1 MARSSHDS
9 SVPPMT
15 HSRGFRFLPVL
26 FNRRGGGWT
35 KWNHNLR
42 RVSLPPGEQGAVLC
56 LQGQGQEGYLP
67 GKGLLHHQSSQWLRG
82 PLGSW
87 VWQEGASAATWDS
100 LSSTCRTLCIP
111 GKGKGGSALM
121 VGMRSSGCWATG
133 AAKEGGQREGCSKEG
148 RRLTQAKPVHPVGED
163 QAEPAGLFA
172 LEGFAKG
179 QQHLVIQKAAPEQH
193 LLLKGG
199 LGQILGR

>member
-1 MARSSHDS
+1 MFSRPGGLRAVARSSHDS

-111 GKGKGGSALM
+111 G
-121 VGMRSSGCWATG
+121 RW
-133 AAKEGGQREGCSKEG
+133 EGEG
-148 RRLTQAKPVHPVGED
+148 RFSTDGGDEKLRLLGYRCSQGGR
-163 QAEPAGLFA
+163 AERRM
-172 LEGFAKG
+172 
-179 QQHLVIQKAAPEQH
+179 Q
-193 LLLKGG
+193 
-199 LGQILGR
+199 

>member
-1 MARSSHDS
+1 
-9 SVPPMT
+9 
-15 HSRGFRFLPVL
+15 
-26 FNRRGGGWT
+26 
-35 KWNHNLR
+35 
-42 RVSLPPGEQGAVLC
+42 
-56 LQGQGQEGYLP
+56 
-67 GKGLLHHQSSQWLRG
+67 
-82 PLGSW
+82 
-87 VWQEGASAATWDS
+87 
-100 LSSTCRTLCIP
+100 
-111 GKGKGGSALM
+111 M
-121 VGMRSSGCWATG
+121 VGMRSSGCWATRG
-133 AAKEGGQREGCSKEG
+133 AKEGGQREGCGKEG